1 MKNTREAI
9 VAQARTWLG
18 TPFHHQGRVKGVGC
32 DCLGLIVGVARELAL
47 TDAKGFLLADYDQP
61 NYSPLPDGRG
71 LKSAVS
77 LHLYELPSIG
87 EALPGDVPLFRFQHD
102 PQHVG
107 ILSELADGALGLIH
121 CYSNT
126 GKVVEHRLNDTWRRM
141 IVAVYRFPTLEQ
153 NTT

>member
-1 MKNTREAI
+1 MQITRDMI

-47 TDAKGFLLADYDQP
+47 TDEKGFLLADYDQP

-71 LKSAVS
+71 LKTAVS
-77 LHLYELPSIG
+77 LHLLELPSIG
-87 EALPGDVPLFRFQHD
+87 EALPGDVPLIRFQND

-107 ILSELADGALGLIH
+107 ILAKLDDGSDSLIH

-141 IVAVYRFPTLEQ
+141 IIAAYRFPTLYQ